1 MTSTTDITF
10 EFGRTLWLIT
20 AVVTSLSPSNPKL
33 GTIHLRPV
41 TFDDR
46 YPRTVDETKRKPTR
60 WPLTLI
66 GALFVVA
73 TMGVVAWNVELPYL
87 AYSAGPVSD
96 AADLVVAEG
105 VEFYPSDGELLML
118 TVVSQDVN
126 IFEVIIAGVD
136 PTIDLIRKQAVRR
149 EGESD
154 EEYRNRSLQQ
164 MDDSNFRSISV
175 ALGYLEIEMI
185 TTDIVINEIVGGV
198 PANSVLQL
206 GDSIKAINGL
216 PVKEFADLALLVED
230 AAIGDVLLMT
240 VIRGEEM
247 LDVDVVLVER
257 EDEPGVAMIGV
268 TLGVLTD
275 SPVPTSD
282 RVWRRRRPVRRN
294 DAHTR
299 DHRQSHTGRAN
310 QWVGDSRHG
319 HYSDRWHRG
328 PYWWY
333 PSEGC
338 RRRGRWSHTHPCA
351 GSELRVGSHGG
362 VHFC

>member
-1 MTSTTDITF
+1 MTF
-10 EFGRTLWLIT
+10 E
-20 AVVTSLSPSNPKL
+20 
-33 GTIHLRPV
+33 
-41 TFDDR
+41 DR
-46 YPRTVDETKRKPTR
+46 YPRTVDETEPKPTR

-73 TMGVVAWNVELPYL
+73 TLSVVAWNVELPCL

-105 VEFYPSDGELLML
+105 VELYPPDGELLML

-126 IFEVIIAGVD
+126 IFEAIIAGVD

-185 TTDIVINEIVGGV
+185 TTDIVINEIVEGV

-216 PVKEFADLALLVED
+216 PVKEFADLAVLVED
-230 AAIGDVLLMT
+230 AEIGDVLLMT
-240 VIRGEEM
+240 VVRGEEV

-257 EDEPGVAMIGV
+257 EDVPGLAMIGV
-268 TLGVLTD
+268 SLGVLTESPFPLRIESGDVGGPSAGMMHTIAIID
-275 SPVPTSD
+275 SLTPGELTNGLVIAGTGTIRIDGTVGPIGGIRQKVVGAEAAGATHILVPEANYESALTAESTSIEI
-282 RVWRRRRPVRRN
+282 VPIGSIE
-294 DAHTR
+294 DAIKFLENLK
-299 DHRQSHTGRAN
+299 A
-310 QWVGDSRHG
+310 
-319 HYSDRWHRG
+319 
-328 PYWWY
+328 
-333 PSEGC
+333 
-338 RRRGRWSHTHPCA
+338 A
-351 GSELRVGSHGG
+351 
-362 VHFC
+362 